1 MTPDIF
7 VNKWAKT
14 ALHFLIFSAIA
25 GVVLRYY
32 NFSPITGINYKFLL
46 HTHSHVAL
54 LGWMHLAFAVALVKE
69 FLPNEVK
76 KFNTVFLVTLVT
88 VLGMMLSFPFQGY
101 APVSISFSTLFLFA
115 SYWFVYEFYRRLKA
129 TGDNSVAAKWLRWAL
144 FFLIIS
150 SFGPWALGPILVFG
164 ESHGTLYNLSIYF
177 YLHFLYNGFF
187 VSAVFA
193 LMLKWL
199 DNNGTTYN
207 SKSAIWFFQLTVY
220 PIIPAYALSML
231 WTNPPSWVYI
241 VAGLAAALQLIGLFY
256 GWSILTM
263 YLRSIKNKF
272 YQFIFSL
279 VLIAYSL
286 KLVMQVFSAIPVI
299 ADYVYETR
307 VFTAI
312 GYIHLVMLGFL
323 SLFILTYFIRIK
335 VFRDNSIA
343 RAGLIIFL
351 SGFVLSEVI
360 LFFNGILLTRT
371 GASIEDYGRWMYL
384 TSLLMPV
391 GLITFWVI
399 QLRRKMV
406 RKNLTL

>member
-32 NFSPITGINYKFLL
+32 NFSPITGFNYKFLL

-54 LGWMHLAFAVALVKE
+54 LGWMYFALAVALVKE

-76 KFNTVFLVTLVT
+76 KFNTVFLLTLVM
-88 VLGMMLSFPFQGY
+88 VLGMMFSFPFQGY
-101 APVSISFSTLFLFA
+101 AALSITFSTLFLFT
-115 SYWFVYEFYRRLKA
+115 SYWLVYEFYRRLKA
-129 TGDNSVAAKWLRWAL
+129 SGDNSVAAKWLRWAL

-164 ESHGTLYNLSIYF
+164 ESHGTLYNLSIYY

-193 LMLKWL
+193 IMLKWL
-199 DNNGTTYN
+199 DNNGFKYN

-241 VAGLAAALQLIGLFY
+241 IAGLAAALQLIALFY
-256 GWSILTM
+256 GWSILTLF
-263 YLRSIKNKF
+263 LRSIKNKF

-286 KLVMQVFSAIPVI
+286 KLALQVFSAIPVI

-312 GYIHLVMLGFL
+312 GYIHMVMLGFL
-323 SLFILTYFIRIK
+323 SLFILTYFIRIN
-335 VFRDNSIA
+335 VFKDHSIA

-371 GASIEDYGRWMYL
+371 GASVEDYGQWMYL

-391 GLITFWVI
+391 GLIIFWVI

>member
-7 VNKWAKT
+7 VNKWAKI
-14 ALHFLIFSAIA
+14 AFHFLIFSAIA
-25 GVVLRYY
+25 GVILRYY
-32 NFSPITGINYKFLL
+32 NFSPIKGLNYKFLL

-54 LGWMHLAFAVALVKE
+54 LGWMHFALAVALVKE

-76 KFNTVFLVTLVT
+76 KFNAVLLLTLVT
-88 VLGMMLSFPFQGY
+88 VIGMMFSFPFQGY
-101 APVSISFSTLFLFA
+101 AAVSITFSTLFLFT

-129 TGDNSVAAKWLRWAL
+129 AGDNSIAAQWLRWAL

-150 SFGPWALGPILVFG
+150 SLGPWALGPILVFG
-164 ESHGTLYNLSIYF
+164 ESHGALYNLSIYY

-193 LMLKWL
+193 IMLKWL
-199 DNNGTTYN
+199 DNNGFKYN
-207 SKSAIWFFQLTVY
+207 SKSAICFFQLTVY
-220 PIIPAYALSML
+220 PIVPAYALSML

-241 VAGLAAALQLIGLFY
+241 IAGLAAALQLIGLFY
-256 GWSILTM
+256 GWSILTLF
-263 YLRSIKNKF
+263 LRSIKNKF

-286 KLVMQVFSAIPVI
+286 KLALQVFSAIPVI

-307 VFTAI
+307 LFTAI

-351 SGFVLSEVI
+351 SGLVLSEVI

-371 GASIEDYGRWMYL
+371 GASIDDYGRWMYL

-399 QLRRKMV
+399 QLRR
-406 RKNLTL
+406 